1 MCYIFNRYP
10 ENHSM
15 FVRYI
20 YLKLFFLLLILCFN
34 GAETMGE
41 ETITRVTHYSVDN
54 GLSENHILCM
64 LQDHKG
70 MMWFGTYN
78 GLNKFDGYTFR
89 CFKGRAGEKYKLSN
103 FRVDRMKEDKQGFL
117 WLQTNDARI
126 YRFDPVTESFL
137 PIPQCD
143 ELYRDYKKPLSK
155 IQVMVD
161 GSVWLSNG
169 EAGKEDCFRIT
180 NTSDRSSV
188 RLQHIDLASLGST
201 DKITRIYQDKKKNSW
216 ILTTGSVELLAANQQ
231 KSLQVF
237 KGSSGGFYSV
247 CESPKVIYFGSGHGQ
262 LWVYNQSTKS
272 FKQAQVPVDAKLID
286 ILQINATEL
295 FILTNESKFFVYN
308 TLTGVYSPYQL
319 SADKKQTLYGT
330 YTDRQKNIWIDS
342 ENPGGILF
350 DTQSRSLLYLPVD
363 TSGYVNPRTLK
374 FSVTED
380 KFNNLWMLPH
390 RGGFYKYNFE
400 AKRLDPITERGDDE
414 KSITNLAHSAIADRQ
429 GNLWMSTYLE
439 GVDKIVF
446 RHSPFTFVRPVESK
460 AYMSRN
466 EIRSVYQDRRNRLW
480 VGSKKGAVYMY
491 DTSGKCMGYLGQDG
505 RLNSAKAFNA
515 PVYEFKE
522 DHRGRMWLSTKGNG
536 LYLLQAT
543 GEWNFKISQ
552 FQYNPA
558 DVYSLNSNSVYSVFE
573 DRKNRLWVGT
583 FWAGLNLI
591 DETDGRIR
599 FISARNRMTHY
610 PTDDCFK
617 VRCMAEDKRGRI
629 LVGTTQGL
637 LTFDGNVKRAEEMRF
652 TLIKHDPEQEH
663 SLSGNDVYAILPAR
677 NGDIYLTTIG
687 GGVDV
692 LPGGFP
698 VKGEPEFKALKG
710 TDGLPINAV
719 YTLMEDNKGSLWM
732 STQTQVMRYHIS
744 SAKQEIY
751 KPVAS
756 ANYFFDEAAVCK
768 TQRGEIIYGTSNG
781 LLLFHP
787 DRIRKSDFVP
797 RICLTRF
804 LLFNK
809 EVFVGDEQSPIRK
822 VIDET
827 PELTLSSDQN
837 TFSIEY
843 AALDYANPQG
853 IQYAY
858 KLEGF
863 ESDWNYVGNQRMA
876 TYINLPKG
884 EYVFHVKSTNSDGQ
898 WVDNE
903 RTIVIVKRPSFWES
917 AWGYLFYAVL
927 LLLLSAVVA
936 YVLFIIYRLRNEVAV
951 EQRITNMKLRFF
963 TDISHELRTPLTLIA
978 SPVENILTK
987 DDTPAPIREQLQVV
1001 KRNTD
1006 RMLRLINQILDF
1018 RKIQNEKMKLVLE
1031 HVDVATYVS
1040 DICMNFSELADE
1052 NNIRL
1057 KLINRAADA
1066 SLWIDKDKFEKIIFN
1081 LLSNAFKF
1089 SQAGKTIE
1097 VEITDNDQ
1105 QLIIGI
1111 RDEGI
1116 GISKDRLRLLFERFE
1131 SFANATLT
1139 TQSGTGI
1146 GLSLT
1151 RELLE
1156 LHKATISVE
1165 SESGQGSRFTLSFRK
1180 GRDHFDADQEF
1191 MLSDLQ
1197 TSEPAVKEAT
1207 DKINDLSDDINAT
1220 ERISLLV
1227 VEDNDELRSFLTA
1240 TLSSRYDV
1248 LVAEN
1253 GRVALKMA
1261 LEQIPDMIISDISM
1275 PEMDG
1280 IELARCIK
1288 ADANTSHIPFILLT
1302 AQVDMETRLEALTLC
1317 VDDYITKPFS
1327 LTYLEARIENLLRIR
1342 EQLQNYFKSSLS
1354 VGGGVITLSKPDLTS
1369 VDELF
1374 MQKTLDY
1381 IEQHHTDP
1389 DMNIDHIASFA
1400 GVSRSSFFKKLKS
1413 LSGLAPADFV
1423 REFRIQKAVQL
1434 LEAGETNISQIAFNI
1449 GLNDTKHFS
1458 KCFKH
1463 RFGYNP
1469 SEYRQHNEGSSD
1481 TSLC

>member
-1 MCYIFNRYP
+1 MC
-10 ENHSM
+10 
-15 FVRYI
+15 VRYI
-20 YLKLFFLLLILCFN
+20 YLKLICILLLLCCIRPE
-34 GAETMGE
+34 ARGE
-41 ETITRVTHYSVDN
+41 ETITQVTHYSVDN

-64 LQDHKG
+64 LQDRKG
-70 MMWFGTYN
+70 IMWFGTYN
-78 GLNKFDGYTFR
+78 GLNKFDGYSFR
-89 CFKGRAGEKYKLSN
+89 CFKGRAGQTYKLSN

-117 WLQTNDARI
+117 WLQTNDLRI
-126 YRFDPVTESFL
+126 YRFDPEQETFL
-137 PIPQCD
+137 PVPQCD
-143 ELYRDYKKPLSK
+143 KSFADYRKPLSK
-155 IQVMVD
+155 IQVMDD

-169 EAGKEDCFRIT
+169 EAGKDDCFRIC
-180 NTSDRSSV
+180 NTPDRSGIS
-188 RLQHIDLASLGST
+188 LQHIDLKSLGNA
-201 DKITRIYQDKKKNSW
+201 DKINRIYHDRSGNDW
-216 ILTTGSVELLAANQQ
+216 ILTSQSVELLPKNKPQPVD
-231 KSLQVF
+231 VF
-237 KGSSGGFYSV
+237 KGNPGGFYSV
-247 CESPKVIYFGSGHGQ
+247 CETDKALYFGAAQGQ
-262 LWVYNQSTKS
+262 LWIYNKATHKFS
-272 FKQAQVPVDAKLID
+272 FLQVPVANKLID
-286 ILQINATEL
+286 LL
-295 FILTNESKFFVYN
+295 FISTAELLVLTNESQFFIYN
-308 TLTGVYSPYQL
+308 TLSGIFTPNQL
-319 SADKKQTLYGT
+319 SADMKQTLYGT
-330 YTDRQKNIWIDS
+330 YKDRQHNVWIDS

-350 DTQSRSLLYLPVD
+350 DTRLRQLIYLPVD
-363 TSGYVNPRTLK
+363 TTGYVNPRTLK
-374 FSVTED
+374 FSVAED
-380 KFNNLWMLPH
+380 AFNNLWMLPH
-390 RGGFYKYNFE
+390 RGGFYKYN
-400 AKRLDPITERGDDE
+400 ALKRQLEPIAERGDDE

-460 AYMSRN
+460 AYTARN

-491 DTSGKCMGYLGQDG
+491 DASGKCMGYLGQDG
-505 RLNSAKAFNA
+505 KLNSAKAFNA

-522 DHRGRMWLSTKGNG
+522 DHRGRMWLATKGNG
-536 LYLLQAT
+536 LYLLEST
-543 GEWNFKISQ
+543 GQTSFAIRN
-552 FQYNPA
+552 FQYDAA
-558 DVYSLNSNSVYSVFE
+558 DVYSINSNSVYSVFE
-573 DRKNRLWVGT
+573 DSRQRLWVGT

-591 DETDGRIR
+591 DETGGDVR
-599 FISARNRMTHY
+599 FISARNRLTRY
-610 PTDDCFK
+610 PTDECFK
-617 VRCMAEDKRGRI
+617 VRCFAEDKNGRM

-637 LTFDGNVKRAEEMRF
+637 LSFSGKWQRPEDIRF
-652 TLIKHDPEQEH
+652 TLFKHDPEKAH

-677 NGDIYLTTIG
+677 NGDVYITTIG

-692 LPGGFP
+692 LKGGFSENTP
-698 VKGEPEFKALKG
+698 VFQSLKG

-719 YTLMEDNKGSLWM
+719 YTLTEDRKGNLWM
-732 STQTQVMRYHIS
+732 STQTQVMRYHPRN
-744 SAKQEIY
+744 ATQEIY

-756 ANYFFDEAAVCK
+756 GNYFFDEAAVCK
-768 TQRGEIIYGTSNG
+768 TRQGQIIYGTSNG
-781 LLLFHP
+781 LLSFHP
-787 DRIRKSDFVP
+787 DRISKSNFVP
-797 RICLTRF
+797 RICLTRL
-804 LLFNK
+804 LLFNR
-809 EVFVGDEQSPIRK
+809 EVEVGGDQSPLSK

-827 PELTLSSDQN
+827 PELTLNSDQN

-863 ESDWNYVGNQRMA
+863 EKEWNYVGTQRIA

-884 EYVFHVKSTNSDGQ
+884 TYKFHVRSTNSDGQ
-898 WVDNE
+898 WVSNE
-903 RTIVIVKRPSFWES
+903 RIFTIVKRPSFWES
-917 AWGYLFYAVL
+917 AWGFLFYTVM

-936 YVLFIIYRLRNEVAV
+936 WVLFIIYRLRNEVAV

-978 SPVENILTK
+978 SPVESILTK

-1031 HVDVATYVS
+1031 HVDVAAYVS
-1040 DICMNFSELADE
+1040 DICVNFRELADE

-1057 KLINRAADA
+1057 MLTNRATDA

-1097 VEITDNDQ
+1097 VEITDTDQ

-1156 LHKATISVE
+1156 LHKASISVE
-1165 SESGQGSRFTLSFRK
+1165 SEPGQGSRFTLSFRK
-1180 GRDHFDADQEF
+1180 GREHFDADQEF

-1197 TSEPAVKEAT
+1197 TSESAVKEAT
-1207 DKINDLSDDINAT
+1207 DQINDLRDEINAT

-1227 VEDNDELRSFLTA
+1227 VEDNDELRSFLVS

-1253 GRVALKMA
+1253 GRIALRMA
-1261 LEQIPDMIISDISM
+1261 QEQLPDMIISDISM

-1280 IELARCIK
+1280 IELAQRLK
-1288 ADANTSHIPFILLT
+1288 KDNNTSHIPFILLT
-1302 AQVDMETRLEALTLC
+1302 AKVDMDTRLEAMNLC

-1327 LTYLEARIENLLRIR
+1327 LTYLEARIENLLKIR
-1342 EQLQNYFKSSLS
+1342 EQLQQYYQSALS
-1354 VGGGVITLSKPDLTS
+1354 GTGVIALVKPDMTS
-1369 VDELF
+1369 VDDAF
-1374 MQKTLDY
+1374 MQKALSY
-1381 IEQHHTDP
+1381 IETHYSQP
-1389 DMNIDHIASFA
+1389 DMSIDDMAAYA
-1400 GVSRSSFFKKLKS
+1400 GVSRSSFFKKIKS
-1413 LSGLAPADFV
+1413 LTGLAPADFV
-1423 REFRIQKAVQL
+1423 REFRIQKAAQL
-1434 LEAGETNISQIAFNI
+1434 LQAGETNISQITFAV

-1458 KCFKH
+1458 RCFKQ

-1469 SEYRQHNEGSSD
+1469 SEYRQHNEGNSG